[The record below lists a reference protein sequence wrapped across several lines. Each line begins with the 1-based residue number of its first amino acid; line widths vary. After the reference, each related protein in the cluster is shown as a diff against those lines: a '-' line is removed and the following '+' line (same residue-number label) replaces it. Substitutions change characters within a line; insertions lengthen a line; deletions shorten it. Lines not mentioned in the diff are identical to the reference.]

1 MGRGIERVP
10 AGASGG
16 CYEPFPVGLRL
27 NKWGG
32 NWHARTD
39 IRRSISLV
47 SFHRGCGRRAKP
59 GYQRKTI
66 RVSTSLNAG
75 CEWMSLLEA
84 AQIDASEVLKRRR
97 DWYGNGVCW
106 HDRCTNLRT
115 VPGLETCMEPMHPVC
130 FKTSDGQRYLI
141 DWRDIEIAMERDP
154 EGRTIPSGNPNELLL
169 TAGD

>member
-1 MGRGIERVP
+1 
-10 AGASGG
+10 
-16 CYEPFPVGLRL
+16 
-27 NKWGG
+27 
-32 NWHARTD
+32 
-39 IRRSISLV
+39 
-47 SFHRGCGRRAKP
+47 
-59 GYQRKTI
+59 
-66 RVSTSLNAG
+66 
-75 CEWMSLLEA
+75 MSLLEA
-84 AQIDASEVLKRRR
+84 AQIDAGEVLERRR

-106 HDRCTNLRT
+106 HDRCKNLRT